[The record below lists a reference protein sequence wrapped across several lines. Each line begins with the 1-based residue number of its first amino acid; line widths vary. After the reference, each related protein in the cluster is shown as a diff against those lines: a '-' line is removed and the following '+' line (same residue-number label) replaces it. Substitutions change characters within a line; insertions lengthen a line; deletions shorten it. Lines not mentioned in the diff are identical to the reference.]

1 VAADLD
7 AIKERWGREALDYA
21 HGKRLAVYPLPARAG
36 VHGSVSVGIEGDPQ
50 GHLAEVVGWMEQLAD
65 SFVHAPD
72 DIAALVAEVED
83 LRAKLT
89 ASRRQVRAAVACLTT
104 PSARPDDDVPLRPW
118 QIAFRLRRAGLR
130 RDGKD
135 HVNGT
140 VIAEYEHPG
149 SHYIGA
155 TIHVTY
161 EEVGRR

>member
-1 VAADLD
+1 MAADLP
-7 AIKERWGREALDYA
+7 AIIARWNEPGDSER
-21 HGKRLAVYPLPARAG
+21 
-36 VHGSVSVGIEGDPQ
+36 GILWPHETI
-50 GHLAEVVGWMEQLAD
+50 A
-65 SFVHAPD
+65 HAPM
-72 DIAALVAEVED
+72 DIATLVAEVEE

-104 PSARPDDDVPLRPW
+104 PDTPRGGGPLRPW
-118 QIAFRLRRAGLR
+118 QIAFRLGRAGLR
-130 RDGKD
+130 LDGKD

-161 EEVGRR
+161 QEVGRR